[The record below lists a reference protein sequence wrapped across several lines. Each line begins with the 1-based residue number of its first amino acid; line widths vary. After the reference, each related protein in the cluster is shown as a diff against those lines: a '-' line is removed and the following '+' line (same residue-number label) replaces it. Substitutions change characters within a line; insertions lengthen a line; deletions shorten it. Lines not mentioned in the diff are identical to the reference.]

1 MNRDQQT
8 IYYDLPESY
17 KSPSTSNLSPS
28 TSYWE
33 LKQANMALQPP
44 QLTHESLSNLNHQ
57 DFRASPLDPNYDSAG
72 SLMEPSVGPDV
83 DVYRQQYSISRDG
96 TKIFPSISPPYRYLT
111 FFPFSSPEITS
122 AQRLGNGVT
131 TMVATTTQTQETI
144 TVGCSGESI
153 LWLSINLPSIDSLV
167 LSGQDSD
174 WLKRSKRWWVR
185 MALEGS

>member
-1 MNRDQQT
+1 MRTPFPSTIRRYKNLKLEVIDLQCDLLQASVLFSNALSSMNRDQQT

-44 QLTHESLSNLNHQ
+44 QLTHESSLSNLNHQ

-96 TKIFPSISPPYRYLT
+96 TKIFPSVSPPYRLVLHS
-111 FFPFSSPEITS
+111 FPF
-122 AQRLGNGVT
+122 LH
-131 TMVATTTQTQETI
+131 
-144 TVGCSGESI
+144 
-153 LWLSINLPSIDSLV
+153 DKSLQH
-167 LSGQDSD
+167 GG
-174 WLKRSKRWWVR
+174 WA
-185 MALEGS
+185 MG